1 MKLDGVYETKGDS
14 VQAANDPVAEQ
25 PAAGDATAQFY
36 RLMIAINGQG
46 PGTVGLRKVICC
58 TAGIFALGRFI
69 VHTHW
74 KWLE

>member
-1 MKLDGVYETKGDS
+1 MRWD

-25 PAAGDATAQFY
+25 PAAGHATAQFY

-58 TAGIFALGRFI
+58 TAAGRFALGKFV
-69 VHTHW
+69 VHTHL